1 MNAIVVEYETRNQ
14 TVEGLIT
21 LLHSLPFLKVKE
33 TAFDSTGEGELKPNS
48 ETLKVMKEVRDGKT
62 LKMKDVAEL
71 RSYLYA

>member
-14 TVEGLIT
+14 TVDSLIT
-21 LLHSLPFLKVKE
+21 VLRSLPYLKVRE
-33 TAFDSTGEGELKPNS
+33 TALNSNRGDIPNS
-48 ETLKVMKEVRDGKT
+48 ETLRAMEEVREGKT